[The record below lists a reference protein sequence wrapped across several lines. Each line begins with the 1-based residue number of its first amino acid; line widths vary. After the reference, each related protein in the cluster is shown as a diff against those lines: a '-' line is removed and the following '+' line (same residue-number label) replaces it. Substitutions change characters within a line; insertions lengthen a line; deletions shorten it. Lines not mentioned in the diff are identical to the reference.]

1 MIKYNLNRVEANK
14 IADAKEW
21 SVARHY
27 GITRTAHDSKPYN
40 VASDV
45 ETGDKNI
52 SVKSSKFTLM
62 SGSFCKGLSTMD
74 EIWTLYETTTH
85 SDTVAYVT
93 EDFDAYEMT
102 ITEFKVF
109 VYTFCSVQKE
119 SAKNGGTCKIRCR
132 AETKKMVE
140 WLQARA

>member
-1 MIKYNLNRVEANK
+1 MTRYNLNRVNADK

-21 SVARHY
+21 SVALHY
-27 GITRTAHDSKPYN
+27 GITRVAHDSKPYN

-45 ETGDKNI
+45 ETGKKNI

-74 EIWTLYETTTH
+74 EIWTLYENTTH
-85 SDTVAYVT
+85 SDTFAYVT
-93 EDFDAYEMT
+93 EDFSAYEMN
-102 ITEFKVF
+102 IEEFKTF
-109 VYTFCSVQKE
+109 VYTFCTVQRE
-119 SAKNGGTCKIRCR
+119 CAKNGGACKIRCR